1 MKAIGAVVAMPADTA
16 RSRAGTTEA
25 IPDATMAGLRRTI
38 AVTTGRTA
46 AIAADAVAIAI
57 IVAIRIS

>member
-1 MKAIGAVVAMPADTA
+1 
-16 RSRAGTTEA
+16 
-25 IPDATMAGLRRTI
+25 MAGLRRTI